1 MKKVILVLLP
11 LFLISCYDTEISD
24 VLNENGIVIAK
35 SFQPEI
41 NESASGVGISTGGD
55 VSFTS
60 TSVHVREKFV
70 VVFRCDHG
78 KIFKRDNLQLYEKLS
93 EGDSV
98 VITYR
103 EIYRVYDAKKPK
115 RKRKELV
122 NYKFIDANKK

>member
-1 MKKVILVLLP
+1 MKKICYLILP
-11 LFLISCYDTEISD
+11 LFFISCFETEISD

-41 NESASGVGISTGGD
+41 NESAGGMGISMSGD

-60 TSVHVREKFV
+60 TSVHVKEKFV

-103 EIYRVYDAKKPK
+103 EIYHVYDADKPESK
-115 RKRKELV
+115 RTELV
-122 NYKFIDANKK
+122 DYKFIDANKK